1 MGVIPIPTVICILH
15 YSPDERRYKS
25 AFSVIPWISSTVF
38 VSSEQFLSEDLM
50 KKNTTY
56 KSTNVHTI
64 AAIGL
69 FCAIAFVLCLVFH
82 FKAAFLTFDL
92 KDSVMTVGAMLLGPL
107 PGLAMSI
114 IVSLLDFMLIP
125 SSTGTGIYG
134 LLMDIISSASFVC
147 IGSLIY
153 TYRRTMKG
161 ALVGMLSSVVGMT
174 AIMLLANILI
184 TPYYMGATTK
194 EVIALI
200 PTLLLPFNL
209 TKAVFNAALVFILYN
224 PISKAMR
231 LAGFRSAGASQ
242 AEDGPTS
249 VITAPKKNFKVT
261 VAVTVIGVVVGV
273 AALLYFF
280 LVLNGSFSID

>member
-1 MGVIPIPTVICILH
+1 
-15 YSPDERRYKS
+15 
-25 AFSVIPWISSTVF
+25 
-38 VSSEQFLSEDLM
+38 M
-50 KKNTTY
+50 KKTTTY
-56 KSTNVHTI
+56 KSSNIRNV

-69 FCAIAFVLCLVFH
+69 FSAIAFVLCMLFH

-92 KDSVMTVGAMLLGPL
+92 KDSVMTVGAMLLGPV
-107 PGLAMSI
+107 PGLAMSVL
-114 IVSLLDFMLIP
+114 VSFLDFLLIP
-125 SSTGTGIYG
+125 SGTGVYG

-161 ALVGMLSSVVGMT
+161 AVVGMLSSIFGMT

-184 TPYYMGATTK
+184 TPYYMGATTG
-194 EVIALI
+194 EVVALI

-224 PISKAMR
+224 PISNAMR
-231 LAGFRSAGASQ
+231 LAGFKTVGTAHG
-242 AEDGPTS
+242 EDGPTS
-249 VITAPKKNFKVT
+249 NVSTHQKNGKITA
-261 VAVTVIGVVVGV
+261 AVTVVGV
-273 AALLYFF
+273 IVGIAALLYFF